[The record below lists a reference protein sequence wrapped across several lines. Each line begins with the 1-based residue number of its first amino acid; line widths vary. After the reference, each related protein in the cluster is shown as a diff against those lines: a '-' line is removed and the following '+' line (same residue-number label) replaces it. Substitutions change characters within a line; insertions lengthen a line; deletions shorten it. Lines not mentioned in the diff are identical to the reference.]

1 MSNVSGTISV
11 NVEFRDTTT
20 SSGVQSLKTVTL
32 REATEYT
39 SGKVAIIT
47 GTAGTS
53 AVNLGTLGTTTYRNA
68 SGSVVSFAAVTRL
81 AFSWSGSGE
90 RKLNDQVDTFFVL
103 RSNAGSVAVTDV
115 PAFTVG
121 PQISAGTGTGTYT
134 IVLYGPT

>member
-68 SGSVVSFAAVTRL
+68 SGSVVSFSAVTRL
-81 AFSWSGSGE
+81 AFSWSGSSE
-90 RKLNDQVDTFFVL
+90 RVLSEQIDTYFVL
-103 RSNAGSVAVTDV
+103 RSTAGSVAVTDV
-115 PAFTVG
+115 PTTNVTPELSNG
-121 PQISAGTGTGTYT
+121 LGTGTYT